1 MKKMIS
7 TIASILFMS
16 CTTVAFAKQEAAPNS
31 IENDY
36 DKYRDVTSVT
46 IDGQFSINERFF
58 ITSLYR
64 EKEVNEKNLI
74 GTKFVFLFMNRGW
87 KYIDC
92 NSVSILLDNKQ
103 FGRDIVW
110 DWDGKVKSRGVT
122 EIISAHLSTSELKE
136 MINSK
141 KIELRVCNDEFEIS
155 FSKELVNAFLT
166 GTNL

>member
-1 MKKMIS
+1 MKKTIYVIVSILMMGCA
-7 TIASILFMS
+7 TIAS
-16 CTTVAFAKQEAAPNS
+16 AKQEATLSS

-36 DKYRDVTSVT
+36 DKYKDVTSVT

-74 GTKFVFLFMNRGW
+74 GTKFVFLFMNRAW

-103 FGRDIVW
+103 FGQNIVW
-110 DWDGKVKSRGVT
+110 GWDGRVKSRGVT

-141 KIELRVCNDEFEIS
+141 KIELRVCNNEFEIS